1 MNHRLLFLCRAD
13 GITEHGAQRQPQR
26 RTLHRLRAWAWTWG
40 WVVVMAGSLSQLSM
54 ANTPSPAST
63 TSTAARPAPEP
74 HDPHLGLEEVMG
86 EAALAWVRQRN
97 AQSEAVLQADPRFEG
112 LRREL
117 REVLDARDR
126 IPGVTRRGAWL
137 YNFWQDAQNPRGI
150 WRRTTM
156 AEYRKAEPSW
166 EVLLDLDALGKA
178 EGQSWVWQG
187 SSCFSASSTRCLV
200 ALSPGGSDANVVR
213 EFDLA
218 TRGFVK
224 DGFSLPLSKN
234 RWAWLDADTLLV
246 GTAAPGDVV
255 TDSGYPRAVR
265 LWKRGTPLAQAQTV
279 FEGQQR
285 DVWAS
290 AWSDRTPGF
299 ERAFVSRGLDFYRN
313 ELFLLEGSS
322 LKPVPKPADAQVTFW
337 KERALMRLRSDWKQ
351 GERLWPAG
359 SLLVMSAAAL
369 MEGKPDP
376 VALFTPTAQRSLAG
390 YTTTATSVVL
400 SVMQDVTGR
409 LEVRRPEGNGWTTRT
424 IPVPNTGTLSVA
436 ALHDP
441 SVDGDEWAE
450 SLLISYTD
458 LLTPESLL
466 LARADRAGLENLKAR
481 QGLFSTQGLRLDQRF
496 AVSKDGTRIPY
507 FIVEPTG
514 PRTKGPKPTLLYGYG
529 GFDISMR
536 STYSGGIGRGWLARG
551 GVYVVA
557 NIRGGGEYGPTWHT
571 SAIRE
576 NKQRSYDDFIAVAE
590 DLIKTGVT
598 TPAQLG
604 IRGGSNG
611 GLLVGAVMVQ
621 RPDLFGAVVC
631 QVPLLD
637 MRRFHRLLAG
647 ASWMAEYG
655 NPDLEA
661 DWAFISRYSPYHNIP
676 PASGDGARKLPAMLL
691 ITSTRDDRVHP
702 GHARKMAARLT
713 ERGQSV
719 LYWEN
724 IEGGHSG
731 AADNGQ
737 RARMQA
743 LEYTFLWRQLA
754 GPVAPSGTVTST
766 APQTGAGR

>member
-1 MNHRLLFLCRAD
+1 
-13 GITEHGAQRQPQR
+13 
-26 RTLHRLRAWAWTWG
+26 
-40 WVVVMAGSLSQLSM
+40 
-54 ANTPSPAST
+54 
-63 TSTAARPAPEP
+63 
-74 HDPHLGLEEVMG
+74 LEDVFG
-86 EAALAWVRQRN
+86 EASLNWVRQRN
-97 AQSEAVLQADPRFEG
+97 AQSEAMLQADPRFEA

-117 REVLDARDR
+117 REVLDASDR
-126 IPGVTRRGAWL
+126 IPGVSRRGAWL
-137 YNFWQDAQNPRGI
+137 YNFWQDAKHPRGI

-156 AEYRKAEPSW
+156 AEYRKAEPKW
-166 EVLLDLDALGKA
+166 ELLLDVDALGKA

-187 SSCFSASSTRCLV
+187 SSCLSASSNRCLV
-200 ALSPGGSDANVVR
+200 ALSPGGTDANVVR
-213 EFDLA
+213 EFDLS
-218 TRGFVK
+218 TRDFVK
-224 DGFSLPLSKN
+224 DGFALPLSKN
-234 RWAWLDADTLLV
+234 RWTWVDADTLLV
-246 GTAAPGDVV
+246 GTAAAGDPV

-265 LWKRGTPLAQAQTV
+265 LWKRGTPLSQARVV

-290 AWSDRTPGF
+290 ASSDRTPGF
-299 ERAFVSRGLDFYRN
+299 ERSFVMRGIDFYRH
-313 ELFLLEGSS
+313 EMFVLDGAG
-322 LKPVPKPADAQVTFW
+322 LKQVPKPQDAQVAFW

-351 GERLWPAG
+351 GERVWPAG
-359 SLLVMSAAAL
+359 SLLVMSASAL
-369 MEGKPDP
+369 MEGKAEP

-400 SVMQDVTGR
+400 NVMQDVTGR
-409 LEVRRPEGNGWTTRT
+409 LEVRRPEGAAWSLRT

-436 ALHDP
+436 SLHDAT
-441 SVDGDEWAE
+441 VADDEWAE
-450 SLLISYTD
+450 GLLVSYTD

-466 LARADRAGLENLKAR
+466 LARADRSGIENLKGR
-481 QGLFSTQGLRLDQRF
+481 QAQFSTNGLRLDQRF

-507 FIVEPTG
+507 FIVIPTG
-514 PRTKGPKPTLLYGYG
+514 PRASGPKPTLLYGYG

-536 STYSGGIGRGWLARG
+536 SAYSGGIGRAWLARG
-551 GVYVVA
+551 GVYVLA
-557 NIRGGGEYGPTWHT
+557 NIRGGGEYGPAWHT

-611 GLLVGAVMVQ
+611 GLLVGAVMTQ

-637 MRRFHRLLAG
+637 MRRYHRLLAG

-655 NPDLEA
+655 NPDREE
-661 DWAFISRYSPYHNIP
+661 DWAFISRYSPYHQVP
-676 PASGDGARKLPAMLL
+676 PASGEGARKLPPVLL
-691 ITSTRDDRVHP
+691 VTSTRDDRVHP
-702 GHARKMAARLT
+702 GHARKMAARLS
-713 ERGQSV
+713 ERGQPV

-737 RARMQA
+737 RAKMQA
-743 LEYTFLWRQLA
+743 MEYTFLWRQLQGEA
-754 GPVAPSGTVTST
+754 
-766 APQTGAGR
+766 R

>member
-1 MNHRLLFLCRAD
+1 MLPVPFRPMALAPALLLCVSGLFFSSA
-13 GITEHGAQRQPQR
+13 
-26 RTLHRLRAWAWTWG
+26 
-40 WVVVMAGSLSQLSM
+40 M
-54 ANTPSPAST
+54 ANTIPAPNP
-63 TSTAARPAPEP
+63 AAIRMAPEP
-74 HDPHLGLEEVMG
+74 HDPHIGLEDVFG
-86 EAALAWVRQRN
+86 EASLNWVRQRN
-97 AQSEAVLQADPRFEG
+97 AQSEAMLQADPRFEA

-117 REVLDARDR
+117 REVLDASDR
-126 IPGVTRRGAWL
+126 IPGVSRRGAWL
-137 YNFWQDAQNPRGI
+137 YNFWQDAKHPRGI

-156 AEYRKAEPSW
+156 AEYRKAEPKW
-166 EVLLDLDALGKA
+166 ELLLDVDALGKA

-187 SSCFSASSTRCLV
+187 SSCLSASSNRCLV
-200 ALSPGGSDANVVR
+200 ALSPGGTDANVVR
-213 EFDLA
+213 EFDLS
-218 TRGFVK
+218 TRDFVK
-224 DGFSLPLSKN
+224 DGFALPLSKN
-234 RWAWLDADTLLV
+234 RWTWVDADTLLV
-246 GTAAPGDVV
+246 GTAAAGDPV

-265 LWKRGTPLAQAQTV
+265 LWKRGTPLSQARVV

-290 AWSDRTPGF
+290 ASSDRTPGF
-299 ERAFVSRGLDFYRN
+299 ERSFVMRGIDFYRH
-313 ELFLLEGSS
+313 EMFVLDGAG
-322 LKPVPKPADAQVTFW
+322 LKQVPKPQDAQVAFW

-351 GERLWPAG
+351 GERVWPAG
-359 SLLVMSAAAL
+359 SLLVMSASAL
-369 MEGKPDP
+369 MEGKAEP

-400 SVMQDVTGR
+400 NVMQDVTGR
-409 LEVRRPEGNGWTTRT
+409 LEVRRPEGAAWSLRT

-436 ALHDP
+436 SLHDAT
-441 SVDGDEWAE
+441 VADDEWAE
-450 SLLISYTD
+450 GLLVSYTD

-466 LARADRAGLENLKAR
+466 LARADRSGIENLKGR
-481 QGLFSTQGLRLDQRF
+481 QAQFSTNGLRLDQRF

-507 FIVEPTG
+507 FIVIPTG
-514 PRTKGPKPTLLYGYG
+514 PRASGPKPTLLYGYG

-536 STYSGGIGRGWLARG
+536 SAYSGGIGRAWLARG
-551 GVYVVA
+551 GVYVLA
-557 NIRGGGEYGPTWHT
+557 NIRGGGEYGPAWHT

-611 GLLVGAVMVQ
+611 GLLVGAVMTQ

-637 MRRFHRLLAG
+637 MRRYHRLLAG

-655 NPDLEA
+655 NPDREE
-661 DWAFISRYSPYHNIP
+661 DWAFISRYSPYHQVP
-676 PASGDGARKLPAMLL
+676 PASGEGARKLPPVLL
-691 ITSTRDDRVHP
+691 VTSTRDDRVHP
-702 GHARKMAARLT
+702 GHARKMAARLS
-713 ERGQSV
+713 ERGQPV

-737 RARMQA
+737 RAKMQA
-743 LEYTFLWRQLA
+743 MEYTFLWRQLQGEA
-754 GPVAPSGTVTST
+754 K
-766 APQTGAGR
+766 

>member
-1 MNHRLLFLCRAD
+1 
-13 GITEHGAQRQPQR
+13 
-26 RTLHRLRAWAWTWG
+26 
-40 WVVVMAGSLSQLSM
+40 
-54 ANTPSPAST
+54 
-63 TSTAARPAPEP
+63 
-74 HDPHLGLEEVMG
+74 LEDVFG
-86 EAALAWVRQRN
+86 EASLNWVRQRN
-97 AQSEAVLQADPRFEG
+97 AQSEAMLQADPRFEA

-117 REVLDARDR
+117 REVLDASDR
-126 IPGVTRRGAWL
+126 IPGVSRRGAWL
-137 YNFWQDAQNPRGI
+137 YNFWQDAKHPRGI

-156 AEYRKAEPSW
+156 AEYRKAEPKW
-166 EVLLDLDALGKA
+166 ELLLDVDALGKA

-187 SSCFSASSTRCLV
+187 SSCLSATSNRCLV
-200 ALSPGGSDANVVR
+200 ALSPGGTDANVVR
-213 EFDLA
+213 EFDLS
-218 TRGFVK
+218 TRDFVK
-224 DGFSLPLSKN
+224 DGFALPLSKN
-234 RWAWLDADTLLV
+234 RWTWVDADTLLV
-246 GTAAPGDVV
+246 GTAAAGDPV

-265 LWKRGTPLAQAQTV
+265 LWKRGTPLSQARVV

-290 AWSDRTPGF
+290 ASSDRTPGF
-299 ERAFVSRGLDFYRN
+299 ERSFVMRGIDFYRH
-313 ELFLLEGSS
+313 EMFVLDGAG
-322 LKPVPKPADAQVTFW
+322 LKQVPKPQDAQVAFW

-351 GERLWPAG
+351 GERVWPAG
-359 SLLVMSAAAL
+359 SLLVMSASAL
-369 MEGKPDP
+369 MEGKAEP

-400 SVMQDVTGR
+400 NVMQDVTGR
-409 LEVRRPEGNGWTTRT
+409 LEVRRPEGAAWSLRT

-436 ALHDP
+436 SLHDAT
-441 SVDGDEWAE
+441 VADDEWAE
-450 SLLISYTD
+450 GLLVSYTD

-466 LARADRAGLENLKAR
+466 LARADRSGIENLKGR
-481 QGLFSTQGLRLDQRF
+481 QAQFSTNGLRLDQRF

-507 FIVEPTG
+507 FIVIPTG
-514 PRTKGPKPTLLYGYG
+514 PRASGPKPTLLYGYG

-536 STYSGGIGRGWLARG
+536 SAYSGGIGRAWLARG
-551 GVYVVA
+551 GVYVLA
-557 NIRGGGEYGPTWHT
+557 NIRGGGEYGPAWHT

-611 GLLVGAVMVQ
+611 GLLVGAVMTQ

-637 MRRFHRLLAG
+637 MRRYHRLLAG

-655 NPDLEA
+655 NPDREE
-661 DWAFISRYSPYHNIP
+661 DWAFISRYSPYHQVP
-676 PASGDGARKLPAMLL
+676 PASGEGARKLPPVLL
-691 ITSTRDDRVHP
+691 VTSTRDDRVHP
-702 GHARKMAARLT
+702 GHARKMAARLS
-713 ERGQSV
+713 ERGQPV

-737 RARMQA
+737 RAKMQA
-743 LEYTFLWRQLA
+743 MEYTFLWRQLQGEA
-754 GPVAPSGTVTST
+754 K
-766 APQTGAGR
+766 

>member
-1 MNHRLLFLCRAD
+1 MLPVPFRPMALAPALLLCVSGLFFSSA
-13 GITEHGAQRQPQR
+13 
-26 RTLHRLRAWAWTWG
+26 
-40 WVVVMAGSLSQLSM
+40 M
-54 ANTPSPAST
+54 ANTIPAPNP
-63 TSTAARPAPEP
+63 AAIRMAPEP
-74 HDPHLGLEEVMG
+74 HDPHIGLEDVFG
-86 EAALAWVRQRN
+86 EASLNWVRQRN
-97 AQSEAVLQADPRFEG
+97 AQSEAMLQADPRFEA

-117 REVLDARDR
+117 REVLDASDR
-126 IPGVTRRGAWL
+126 IPGVSRRGAWL
-137 YNFWQDAQNPRGI
+137 YNFWQDAKHPRGI

-156 AEYRKAEPSW
+156 AEYRKAEPKW
-166 EVLLDLDALGKA
+166 ELLLDVDALGKA

-187 SSCFSASSTRCLV
+187 SSCLSASSNRCLV
-200 ALSPGGSDANVVR
+200 ALSPGGTDANVVR
-213 EFDLA
+213 EFDLS
-218 TRGFVK
+218 TRDFVK
-224 DGFSLPLSKN
+224 DGFALPLSKN
-234 RWAWLDADTLLV
+234 RWTWVDADTLLV
-246 GTAAPGDVV
+246 GTAAAGDPV

-265 LWKRGTPLAQAQTV
+265 LWKRGTPLSLARVV

-290 AWSDRTPGF
+290 ASSDRTPGF
-299 ERAFVSRGLDFYRN
+299 ERSFVMRGIDFYRH
-313 ELFLLEGSS
+313 EMFVLDGAG
-322 LKPVPKPADAQVTFW
+322 LKQVPKPQDAQVAFW

-351 GERLWPAG
+351 GERVWPAG
-359 SLLVMSAAAL
+359 SLLVMSASAL
-369 MEGKPDP
+369 MEGKAEP

-400 SVMQDVTGR
+400 NVMQDVTGR
-409 LEVRRPEGNGWTTRT
+409 LEVRRPEGAAWSLRT

-436 ALHDP
+436 SLHDAT
-441 SVDGDEWAE
+441 VADDEWAE
-450 SLLISYTD
+450 GLLVSYTD

-466 LARADRAGLENLKAR
+466 LARADRSGIENLKGR
-481 QGLFSTQGLRLDQRF
+481 QAQFSTNGLRLDQRF

-507 FIVEPTG
+507 FIVIPTG
-514 PRTKGPKPTLLYGYG
+514 PRASGPKPTLLYGYG

-536 STYSGGIGRGWLARG
+536 SAYSGGIGRAWLARG
-551 GVYVVA
+551 GVYVLA
-557 NIRGGGEYGPTWHT
+557 NIRGGGEYGPAWHT

-611 GLLVGAVMVQ
+611 GLLVGAVMTQ

-637 MRRFHRLLAG
+637 MRRYHRLLAG

-655 NPDLEA
+655 NPDREE
-661 DWAFISRYSPYHNIP
+661 DWAFISRYSPYHQVP
-676 PASGDGARKLPAMLL
+676 PASGEGARKLPPVLL
-691 ITSTRDDRVHP
+691 VTSTRDDRVHP
-702 GHARKMAARLT
+702 GHARKMAARLS
-713 ERGQSV
+713 ERGQPV

-737 RARMQA
+737 RAKMQA
-743 LEYTFLWRQLA
+743 MEYTFLWRQLQGEA
-754 GPVAPSGTVTST
+754 K
-766 APQTGAGR
+766 

>member
-1 MNHRLLFLCRAD
+1 MLPVPFRPMALAPALLLCVSGLFFSSA
-13 GITEHGAQRQPQR
+13 
-26 RTLHRLRAWAWTWG
+26 
-40 WVVVMAGSLSQLSM
+40 M
-54 ANTPSPAST
+54 ANTIPAPNP
-63 TSTAARPAPEP
+63 AAIRMAPEP
-74 HDPHLGLEEVMG
+74 HDPHIGLEDVFG
-86 EAALAWVRQRN
+86 EASLNWVRQRN
-97 AQSEAVLQADPRFEG
+97 AQSEAMLQADPRFEA

-117 REVLDARDR
+117 REVLDASDR
-126 IPGVTRRGAWL
+126 IPGVSRRGAWL
-137 YNFWQDAQNPRGI
+137 YNFWQDAKHPRGI

-156 AEYRKAEPSW
+156 AEYRKAEPKW
-166 EVLLDLDALGKA
+166 ELLLDVDALGKA

-187 SSCFSASSTRCLV
+187 SSCLSASSNRCLV
-200 ALSPGGSDANVVR
+200 ALSPGGTDANVVR
-213 EFDLA
+213 EFDLS
-218 TRGFVK
+218 TRDFVK
-224 DGFSLPLSKN
+224 DGFALPLSKN
-234 RWAWLDADTLLV
+234 RWTWVDADTLLV
-246 GTAAPGDVV
+246 GTAAAGDPV

-265 LWKRGTPLAQAQTV
+265 LWKRGTPLSQARVV

-290 AWSDRTPGF
+290 ASSDRTPGF
-299 ERAFVSRGLDFYRN
+299 ERSFVMRGIDFYRH
-313 ELFLLEGSS
+313 EMFVLDGAG
-322 LKPVPKPADAQVTFW
+322 LKQVPKPQDAQVAFW

-351 GERLWPAG
+351 GERVWPAG
-359 SLLVMSAAAL
+359 SLLVMSASAL
-369 MEGKPDP
+369 MEGKAEP

-400 SVMQDVTGR
+400 NVMQDVTGR
-409 LEVRRPEGNGWTTRT
+409 LEVRRPEGAAWSLRT

-436 ALHDP
+436 SLHDAT
-441 SVDGDEWAE
+441 VADDEWAE
-450 SLLISYTD
+450 GLLVSYTD

-466 LARADRAGLENLKAR
+466 LARADRSGIENLKGR
-481 QGLFSTQGLRLDQRF
+481 QAQFSTNGLRLDQRF

-507 FIVEPTG
+507 FIVIPTG
-514 PRTKGPKPTLLYGYG
+514 PRASGPKPTLLYGYG

-536 STYSGGIGRGWLARG
+536 SAYSGGIGRAWLARG
-551 GVYVVA
+551 GVYVLA
-557 NIRGGGEYGPTWHT
+557 NIRGGGEYGPAWHT

-611 GLLVGAVMVQ
+611 GLLVGAVMTQ

-637 MRRFHRLLAG
+637 MRRYHRLLAG

-655 NPDLEA
+655 NPDREE
-661 DWAFISRYSPYHNIP
+661 DWAFISRYSPYHQVP
-676 PASGDGARKLPAMLL
+676 PASGEGARKLPPVLL
-691 ITSTRDDRVHP
+691 VTSTRDDRVHP
-702 GHARKMAARLT
+702 GHARKMAARLS
-713 ERGQSV
+713 ERGQPV

-737 RARMQA
+737 RAKMQA
-743 LEYTFLWRQLA
+743 MEYTFLWRQLQGEA
-754 GPVAPSGTVTST
+754 
-766 APQTGAGR
+766 R

>member
-1 MNHRLLFLCRAD
+1 MNLHRSHA
-13 GITEHGAQRQPQR
+13 QR
-26 RTLHRLRAWAWTWG
+26 RTGWALATLLAILPLCT
-40 WVVVMAGSLSQLSM
+40 MAQSM
-54 ANTPSPAST
+54 PSG
-63 TSTAARPAPEP
+63 STAPSGQRMAPEP
-74 HDPHLGLEEVMG
+74 ADPYVGLEDVMG
-86 EAALAWVRQRN
+86 EAALNWVRQRN
-97 AQSEAVLQADPRFEG
+97 AQSEATLQADPRFEP
-112 LRREL
+112 LRLEL

-126 IPGVTRRGAWL
+126 IPTVSRRGDWL
-137 YNFWQDAQNPRGI
+137 YNFWQDARNPRGL

-156 AEYRKAEPSW
+156 AEYRKAEPQW

-187 SSCFSASSTRCLV
+187 SSCLSASSTRCLL

-218 TRGFVK
+218 TREFVK
-224 DGFSLPLSKN
+224 DGFRLPLSKN
-234 RWAWLDADTLLV
+234 RWTWLDADTLLV
-246 GTAAPGDVV
+246 GTAAAGDPV

-265 LWKRGTPLAQAQTV
+265 LWKRGTPLQQAKVV
-279 FEGQQR
+279 FEGLQR
-285 DVWAS
+285 DVWAAAS
-290 AWSDRTPGF
+290 SDRTPGF
-299 ERAFVSRGLDFYRN
+299 ERAFISRGIDFYRG
-313 ELFLLEGSS
+313 ELFLLEGMA
-322 LKPVPKPADAQVTFW
+322 LKKVPKPEDAQVVFW
-337 KERALMRLRSDWKQ
+337 KERALMRLRSDWRQ
-351 GERLWPAG
+351 GDRLWPAG
-359 SLLVMSAAAL
+359 SLLVMSADAL
-369 MEGKPDP
+369 MQGKPDP
-376 VALFTPTAQRSLAG
+376 VALFTPTPRRSLAA

-400 SVMQDVTGR
+400 SVLQDVTGR
-409 LEVRRPEGNGWTTRT
+409 LEVLRPDGTAWSSRS

-441 SVDGDEWAE
+441 TAAQDEWAE
-450 SLLISYTD
+450 GLLVSYTD

-481 QGLFSTQGLRLDQRF
+481 QGQFSTQGLRLDQRF

-507 FIVEPTG
+507 FIVEQTG
-514 PRTKGPKPTLLYGYG
+514 PRSKGPKPTLLYGYG
-529 GFDISMR
+529 GFEISMR
-536 STYSGGIGRGWLARG
+536 STYSGGIGRAWLARG

-611 GLLVGAVMVQ
+611 GLLVGAVMMQ
-621 RPDLFGAVVC
+621 RPELFGAVVC

-637 MRRFHRLLAG
+637 MRRYHRLLAG

-661 DWAFISRYSPYHNIP
+661 DWAFISRYSPYHQVP
-676 PASGDGARKLPAMLL
+676 PAAGEGAKKLPPMLL
-691 ITSTRDDRVHP
+691 VTSTRDDRVHP

-713 ERGQSV
+713 ERGQPV

-724 IEGGHSG
+724 LEGGHSG

-743 LEYTFLWRQLA
+743 LEYTFLWRAL
-754 GPVAPSGTVTST
+754 GPAE
-766 APQTGAGR
+766 AR

>member
-1 MNHRLLFLCRAD
+1 MLPVPFRPMALAPALLLCVSGLFFSSA
-13 GITEHGAQRQPQR
+13 
-26 RTLHRLRAWAWTWG
+26 
-40 WVVVMAGSLSQLSM
+40 M
-54 ANTPSPAST
+54 ANTIPAPNP
-63 TSTAARPAPEP
+63 AAIRMAPEP
-74 HDPHLGLEEVMG
+74 HDPHIGLEDVFG
-86 EAALAWVRQRN
+86 EASLNWVRQRN
-97 AQSEAVLQADPRFEG
+97 AQSEAVLQADPRFEA

-117 REVLDARDR
+117 REVLDASDR
-126 IPGVTRRGAWL
+126 IPGVSRRGAWL
-137 YNFWQDAQNPRGI
+137 YNFWQDAKHPRGI

-156 AEYRKAEPSW
+156 AEYRKAEPKW
-166 EVLLDLDALGKA
+166 ELLLDVDALGKA

-187 SSCFSASSTRCLV
+187 SSCLSATSNRCLV
-200 ALSPGGSDANVVR
+200 ALSPGGTDANVVR
-213 EFDLA
+213 EFDLS
-218 TRGFVK
+218 TRDFVK
-224 DGFSLPLSKN
+224 DGFALPLSKN
-234 RWAWLDADTLLV
+234 RWTWVDADTLLV
-246 GTAAPGDVV
+246 GTAAAGDPV

-265 LWKRGTPLAQAQTV
+265 LWKRGTPLSQARVV

-290 AWSDRTPGF
+290 ASSDRTPGF
-299 ERAFVSRGLDFYRN
+299 ERSFVMRGIDFYRH
-313 ELFLLEGSS
+313 EMFVLDGAG
-322 LKPVPKPADAQVTFW
+322 LKQVPKPQDAQVAFW

-351 GERLWPAG
+351 GERVWPAG
-359 SLLVMSAAAL
+359 SLLVMSASAL
-369 MEGKPDP
+369 MEGKAEP

-400 SVMQDVTGR
+400 NVMQDVTGR
-409 LEVRRPEGNGWTTRT
+409 LEVRRPEGAAWSLRT

-436 ALHDP
+436 SLHDAT
-441 SVDGDEWAE
+441 VADDEWAE
-450 SLLISYTD
+450 GLLVSYTD

-466 LARADRAGLENLKAR
+466 LARADRSGIENLKGR
-481 QGLFSTQGLRLDQRF
+481 QAQFSTNGLRLDQRF

-507 FIVEPTG
+507 FIVIPTG
-514 PRTKGPKPTLLYGYG
+514 PRASGPKPTLLYGYG

-536 STYSGGIGRGWLARG
+536 SAYSGGIGRAWLARG
-551 GVYVVA
+551 GVYVLA
-557 NIRGGGEYGPTWHT
+557 NIRGGGEYGPAWHT

-611 GLLVGAVMVQ
+611 GLLVGAVMTQ

-637 MRRFHRLLAG
+637 MRRYHRLLAG

-655 NPDLEA
+655 NPDREE
-661 DWAFISRYSPYHNIP
+661 DWAFISRYSPYHQVP
-676 PASGDGARKLPAMLL
+676 PASGEGARKLPPVLL
-691 ITSTRDDRVHP
+691 VTSTRDDRVHP
-702 GHARKMAARLT
+702 GHARKMAARLS
-713 ERGQSV
+713 ERGQPV

-737 RARMQA
+737 RAKMQA
-743 LEYTFLWRQLA
+743 MEYTFLWRQLQGEA
-754 GPVAPSGTVTST
+754 
-766 APQTGAGR
+766 R

>member
-1 MNHRLLFLCRAD
+1 MALAPALLLCVSGLFFSSA
-13 GITEHGAQRQPQR
+13 
-26 RTLHRLRAWAWTWG
+26 
-40 WVVVMAGSLSQLSM
+40 M
-54 ANTPSPAST
+54 ANTIPAPNP
-63 TSTAARPAPEP
+63 AAIRMAPEP
-74 HDPHLGLEEVMG
+74 HDPHIGLEDVFG
-86 EAALAWVRQRN
+86 EASLNWVRQRN
-97 AQSEAVLQADPRFEG
+97 AQSEAVLQADPRFEA

-117 REVLDARDR
+117 REVLDASDR
-126 IPGVTRRGAWL
+126 IPGVSRRGAWL
-137 YNFWQDAQNPRGI
+137 YNFWQDAKHPRGI

-156 AEYRKAEPSW
+156 AEYRKAEPKW
-166 EVLLDLDALGKA
+166 ELLLDVDALGKA

-187 SSCFSASSTRCLV
+187 SSCLSASSNRCLV
-200 ALSPGGSDANVVR
+200 ALSPGGTDANVVR
-213 EFDLA
+213 EFDLS
-218 TRGFVK
+218 TRDFVK
-224 DGFSLPLSKN
+224 DGFALPLSKN
-234 RWAWLDADTLLV
+234 RWTWVDADTLLV
-246 GTAAPGDVV
+246 GTAAAGDPV

-265 LWKRGTPLAQAQTV
+265 LWKRGTPLSQARVV

-290 AWSDRTPGF
+290 ASSDRTPGF
-299 ERAFVSRGLDFYRN
+299 ERSFVMRGIDFYRH
-313 ELFLLEGSS
+313 EMFVLDGAG
-322 LKPVPKPADAQVTFW
+322 LKQVPKPQDAQVAFW

-351 GERLWPAG
+351 GERVWPAG
-359 SLLVMSAAAL
+359 SLLVMSASAL
-369 MEGKPDP
+369 MEGKAEP

-400 SVMQDVTGR
+400 NVMQDVTGR
-409 LEVRRPEGNGWTTRT
+409 LEVRRPEGAAWSLRT

-436 ALHDP
+436 SLHDAT
-441 SVDGDEWAE
+441 VADDEWAE
-450 SLLISYTD
+450 GLLVSYTD

-466 LARADRAGLENLKAR
+466 LARADRSGIENLKGR
-481 QGLFSTQGLRLDQRF
+481 QAQFSTNGLRLDQRF

-507 FIVEPTG
+507 FIVIPTG
-514 PRTKGPKPTLLYGYG
+514 PRASGPKPTLLYGYG

-536 STYSGGIGRGWLARG
+536 SAYSGGIGRAWLARG
-551 GVYVVA
+551 GVYVLA
-557 NIRGGGEYGPTWHT
+557 NIRGGGEYGPAWHT

-611 GLLVGAVMVQ
+611 GLLVGAVMTQ

-637 MRRFHRLLAG
+637 MRRYHRLLAG

-655 NPDLEA
+655 NPDREE
-661 DWAFISRYSPYHNIP
+661 DWAFISRYSPYHQVP
-676 PASGDGARKLPAMLL
+676 PASGEGARKLPPVLL
-691 ITSTRDDRVHP
+691 VTSTRDDRVHP
-702 GHARKMAARLT
+702 GHARKMAARLS
-713 ERGQSV
+713 ERGQPV

-737 RARMQA
+737 RAKMQA
-743 LEYTFLWRQLA
+743 MEYTFLWRQLQGEA
-754 GPVAPSGTVTST
+754 
-766 APQTGAGR
+766 R

>member
-1 MNHRLLFLCRAD
+1 MALAPALLLCVSGLFFSSA
-13 GITEHGAQRQPQR
+13 
-26 RTLHRLRAWAWTWG
+26 
-40 WVVVMAGSLSQLSM
+40 M
-54 ANTPSPAST
+54 ANTIPAPNP
-63 TSTAARPAPEP
+63 AAIRMAPEP
-74 HDPHLGLEEVMG
+74 HDPHIGLEDVFG
-86 EAALAWVRQRN
+86 EASLNWVRQRN
-97 AQSEAVLQADPRFEG
+97 AQSEAVLQADPRFEA

-117 REVLDARDR
+117 REVLDASDR
-126 IPGVTRRGAWL
+126 IPGVSRRGAWL
-137 YNFWQDAQNPRGI
+137 YNFWQDAKHPRGI

-156 AEYRKAEPSW
+156 AEYRKAEPKW
-166 EVLLDLDALGKA
+166 ELLLDVDALGKA

-187 SSCFSASSTRCLV
+187 SSCLSASSNRCLV
-200 ALSPGGSDANVVR
+200 ALSPGGTDANVVR
-213 EFDLA
+213 EFDLS
-218 TRGFVK
+218 TREFVK
-224 DGFSLPLSKN
+224 DGFALPLSKN
-234 RWAWLDADTLLV
+234 RWTWVDADTLLV
-246 GTAAPGDVV
+246 GTAAAGDPV

-265 LWKRGTPLAQAQTV
+265 LWKRGTPLSQARVV

-290 AWSDRTPGF
+290 ASSDRTPGF
-299 ERAFVSRGLDFYRN
+299 ERSFVMRGIDFYRH
-313 ELFLLEGSS
+313 EMFVLDGAG
-322 LKPVPKPADAQVTFW
+322 LKQVPKPQDAQVAFW

-351 GERLWPAG
+351 GERVWPAG
-359 SLLVMSAAAL
+359 SLLVMSASAL
-369 MEGKPDP
+369 MEGKAEP

-400 SVMQDVTGR
+400 NVMQDVTGR
-409 LEVRRPEGNGWTTRT
+409 LEVRRPEGAAWSLRT

-436 ALHDP
+436 SLHDAT
-441 SVDGDEWAE
+441 VADDEWAE
-450 SLLISYTD
+450 GLLVSYTD

-466 LARADRAGLENLKAR
+466 LARADRSGIENLKGR
-481 QGLFSTQGLRLDQRF
+481 QAQFSTNGLRLDQRF

-507 FIVEPTG
+507 FIVIPTG
-514 PRTKGPKPTLLYGYG
+514 PRASGPKPTLLYGYG

-536 STYSGGIGRGWLARG
+536 SAYSGGIGRAWLARG
-551 GVYVVA
+551 GVYVLA
-557 NIRGGGEYGPTWHT
+557 NIRGGGEYGPAWHT

-611 GLLVGAVMVQ
+611 GLLVGAVMTQ

-637 MRRFHRLLAG
+637 MRRYHRLLAG

-655 NPDLEA
+655 NPDREE
-661 DWAFISRYSPYHNIP
+661 DWAFISRYSPYHQVP
-676 PASGDGARKLPAMLL
+676 PASGEGARKLPPVLL
-691 ITSTRDDRVHP
+691 VTSTRDDRVHP
-702 GHARKMAARLT
+702 GHARKMAARLS
-713 ERGQSV
+713 ERGQPV

-737 RARMQA
+737 RAKMQA
-743 LEYTFLWRQLA
+743 MEYTFLWRQLQGEA
-754 GPVAPSGTVTST
+754 K
-766 APQTGAGR
+766 

>member
-1 MNHRLLFLCRAD
+1 MALAPALLLCVSGLFFSSA
-13 GITEHGAQRQPQR
+13 
-26 RTLHRLRAWAWTWG
+26 
-40 WVVVMAGSLSQLSM
+40 M
-54 ANTPSPAST
+54 ANTIPAPNP
-63 TSTAARPAPEP
+63 AAIRMAPEP
-74 HDPHLGLEEVMG
+74 HDPHIGLEDVFG
-86 EAALAWVRQRN
+86 EASLNWVRQRN
-97 AQSEAVLQADPRFEG
+97 AQSEAMLQADPRFEA

-117 REVLDARDR
+117 REVLDASDR
-126 IPGVTRRGAWL
+126 IPGVSRRGAWL
-137 YNFWQDAQNPRGI
+137 YNFWQDAKHPRGI

-156 AEYRKAEPSW
+156 AEYRKAEPKW
-166 EVLLDLDALGKA
+166 ELLLDVDALGKA

-187 SSCFSASSTRCLV
+187 SSCLSASSNRCLV
-200 ALSPGGSDANVVR
+200 ALSPGGTDANVVR
-213 EFDLA
+213 EFDLS
-218 TRGFVK
+218 TRDFVK
-224 DGFSLPLSKN
+224 DGFALPLSKN
-234 RWAWLDADTLLV
+234 RWTWVDADTLLV
-246 GTAAPGDVV
+246 GTAAAGDPV

-265 LWKRGTPLAQAQTV
+265 LWKRGTPLSQARVV

-290 AWSDRTPGF
+290 ASSDRTPGF
-299 ERAFVSRGLDFYRN
+299 ERSFVMRGIDFYRH
-313 ELFLLEGSS
+313 EMFVLDGAG
-322 LKPVPKPADAQVTFW
+322 LKQVPKPQDAQVAFW

-351 GERLWPAG
+351 GERVWPAG
-359 SLLVMSAAAL
+359 SLLVMSASAL
-369 MEGKPDP
+369 MEGKAEP

-400 SVMQDVTGR
+400 NVMQDVTGR
-409 LEVRRPEGNGWTTRT
+409 LEVRRPEGAAWSLRT

-436 ALHDP
+436 SLHDAT
-441 SVDGDEWAE
+441 VADDEWAE
-450 SLLISYTD
+450 GLLVSYTD

-466 LARADRAGLENLKAR
+466 LARADRSGIENLKGR
-481 QGLFSTQGLRLDQRF
+481 QAQFSTNGLRLDQRF

-507 FIVEPTG
+507 FIVIPTG
-514 PRTKGPKPTLLYGYG
+514 PRASGPKPTLLYGYG

-536 STYSGGIGRGWLARG
+536 SAYSGGIGRAWLARG
-551 GVYVVA
+551 GVYVLA
-557 NIRGGGEYGPTWHT
+557 NIRGGGEYGPAWHT

-611 GLLVGAVMVQ
+611 GLLVGAVMTQ

-637 MRRFHRLLAG
+637 MRRYHRLLAG

-655 NPDLEA
+655 NPDREE
-661 DWAFISRYSPYHNIP
+661 DWAFISRYSPYHQVP
-676 PASGDGARKLPAMLL
+676 PASGEGARKLPPVLL
-691 ITSTRDDRVHP
+691 VTSTRDDRVHP
-702 GHARKMAARLT
+702 GHARKMAARLS
-713 ERGQSV
+713 ERGQPV

-737 RARMQA
+737 RAKMQA
-743 LEYTFLWRQLA
+743 MEYTFLWRQLQGEA
-754 GPVAPSGTVTST
+754 
-766 APQTGAGR
+766 R

>member
-1 MNHRLLFLCRAD
+1 MALAPALLLCVSGLFFSSA
-13 GITEHGAQRQPQR
+13 
-26 RTLHRLRAWAWTWG
+26 
-40 WVVVMAGSLSQLSM
+40 M
-54 ANTPSPAST
+54 ANTSPAPNP
-63 TSTAARPAPEP
+63 AAIRMAPEP
-74 HDPHLGLEEVMG
+74 HDPHIGLEDVFG
-86 EAALAWVRQRN
+86 EASLNWVRQRN
-97 AQSEAVLQADPRFEG
+97 AQSEAVLQADPRFEA

-117 REVLDARDR
+117 REVLDASDR
-126 IPGVTRRGAWL
+126 IPGVSRRGAWL
-137 YNFWQDAQNPRGI
+137 YNFWQDAKHPRGI

-156 AEYRKAEPSW
+156 AEYRKAEPKW
-166 EVLLDLDALGKA
+166 ELLLDVDALGKA

-187 SSCFSASSTRCLV
+187 SSCLSASSNRCLV
-200 ALSPGGSDANVVR
+200 ALSPGGTDANVVR
-213 EFDLA
+213 EFDLS
-218 TRGFVK
+218 TREFVK
-224 DGFSLPLSKN
+224 DGFALPLSKN
-234 RWAWLDADTLLV
+234 RWTWVDADTLLV
-246 GTAAPGDVV
+246 GTAAAGDPV

-265 LWKRGTPLAQAQTV
+265 LWKRGTPLSQARVV

-290 AWSDRTPGF
+290 ASSDRTPGF
-299 ERAFVSRGLDFYRN
+299 ERSFVMRGIDFYRH
-313 ELFLLEGSS
+313 EMFVLDGAG
-322 LKPVPKPADAQVTFW
+322 LKQVPKPQDAQVAFW

-351 GERLWPAG
+351 GERVWPAG
-359 SLLVMSAAAL
+359 SLLVMSASAL
-369 MEGKPDP
+369 MEGKAEP

-400 SVMQDVTGR
+400 NVMQDVTGR
-409 LEVRRPEGNGWTTRT
+409 LEVRRPEGAAWSLRT

-436 ALHDP
+436 SLHDAT
-441 SVDGDEWAE
+441 VADDEWAE
-450 SLLISYTD
+450 GLLVSYTD

-466 LARADRAGLENLKAR
+466 LARADRSGIENLKGR
-481 QGLFSTQGLRLDQRF
+481 QAQFSTNGLRLDQRF

-507 FIVEPTG
+507 FIVIPTG
-514 PRTKGPKPTLLYGYG
+514 PRASGPKPTLLYGYG

-536 STYSGGIGRGWLARG
+536 SAYSGGIGRAWLARG
-551 GVYVVA
+551 GVYVLA
-557 NIRGGGEYGPTWHT
+557 NIRGGGEYGPAWHT

-611 GLLVGAVMVQ
+611 GLLVGAVMTQ

-637 MRRFHRLLAG
+637 MRRYHRLLAG

-655 NPDLEA
+655 NPDREE
-661 DWAFISRYSPYHNIP
+661 DWAFISRYSPYHQVP
-676 PASGDGARKLPAMLL
+676 PASGEGARKLPPVLL
-691 ITSTRDDRVHP
+691 VTSTRDDRVHP
-702 GHARKMAARLT
+702 GHARKMAARLS
-713 ERGQSV
+713 ERGQPV

-737 RARMQA
+737 RAKMQA
-743 LEYTFLWRQLA
+743 MEYTFLWRQLQGEA
-754 GPVAPSGTVTST
+754 K
-766 APQTGAGR
+766 

>member
-1 MNHRLLFLCRAD
+1 M
-13 GITEHGAQRQPQR
+13 
-26 RTLHRLRAWAWTWG
+26 
-40 WVVVMAGSLSQLSM
+40 
-54 ANTPSPAST
+54 
-63 TSTAARPAPEP
+63 APEP
-74 HDPHLGLEEVMG
+74 HDPHIGLEDVFG
-86 EAALAWVRQRN
+86 EASLNWVRQRN
-97 AQSEAVLQADPRFEG
+97 AQSEAMLQADPRFEA

-117 REVLDARDR
+117 REVLDASDR
-126 IPGVTRRGAWL
+126 IPGVSRRGAWL
-137 YNFWQDAQNPRGI
+137 YNFWQDAKHPRGI

-156 AEYRKAEPSW
+156 AEYRKAEPKW
-166 EVLLDLDALGKA
+166 ELLLDVDALGKA

-187 SSCFSASSTRCLV
+187 SSCLSASSNRCLV
-200 ALSPGGSDANVVR
+200 ALSPGGTDANVVR
-213 EFDLA
+213 EFDLS
-218 TRGFVK
+218 TRDFVK
-224 DGFSLPLSKN
+224 DGFALPLSKN
-234 RWAWLDADTLLV
+234 RWTWVDADTLLV
-246 GTAAPGDVV
+246 GTAAAGDPV

-265 LWKRGTPLAQAQTV
+265 LWKRGTPLSQARVV

-290 AWSDRTPGF
+290 ASSDRTPGF
-299 ERAFVSRGLDFYRN
+299 ERSFVMRGIDFYRH
-313 ELFLLEGSS
+313 EMFVLDGAG
-322 LKPVPKPADAQVTFW
+322 LKQVPKPQDAQVAFW

-351 GERLWPAG
+351 GERVWPAG
-359 SLLVMSAAAL
+359 SLLVMSASAL
-369 MEGKPDP
+369 MEGKAEP

-400 SVMQDVTGR
+400 NVMQDVTGR
-409 LEVRRPEGNGWTTRT
+409 LEVRRPEGAAWSLRT

-436 ALHDP
+436 SLHDAT
-441 SVDGDEWAE
+441 VADDEWAE
-450 SLLISYTD
+450 GLLVSYTD

-466 LARADRAGLENLKAR
+466 LARADRSGIENLKGR
-481 QGLFSTQGLRLDQRF
+481 QAQFSTNGLRLDQRF

-507 FIVEPTG
+507 FIVIPTG
-514 PRTKGPKPTLLYGYG
+514 PRASGPKPTLLYGYG

-536 STYSGGIGRGWLARG
+536 SAYSGGIGRAWLARG
-551 GVYVVA
+551 GVYVLA
-557 NIRGGGEYGPTWHT
+557 NIRGGGEYGPAWHT

-611 GLLVGAVMVQ
+611 GLLVGAVMTQ

-637 MRRFHRLLAG
+637 MRRYHRLLAG

-655 NPDLEA
+655 NPDREE
-661 DWAFISRYSPYHNIP
+661 DWAFISRYSPYHQVP
-676 PASGDGARKLPAMLL
+676 PASGEGARKLPPVLL
-691 ITSTRDDRVHP
+691 VTSTRDDRVHP
-702 GHARKMAARLT
+702 GHARKMAARLS
-713 ERGQSV
+713 ERGQPV

-737 RARMQA
+737 RAKMQA
-743 LEYTFLWRQLA
+743 MEYTFLWRQLQGEA
-754 GPVAPSGTVTST
+754 
-766 APQTGAGR
+766 R

>member
-1 MNHRLLFLCRAD
+1 MLPVPFRPMALAPALLLCVSGLFFSSA
-13 GITEHGAQRQPQR
+13 
-26 RTLHRLRAWAWTWG
+26 
-40 WVVVMAGSLSQLSM
+40 M
-54 ANTPSPAST
+54 ANTIPAPNP
-63 TSTAARPAPEP
+63 AAIRMAPEP
-74 HDPHLGLEEVMG
+74 HDPHIGLEDVFG
-86 EAALAWVRQRN
+86 EASLNWVRQRN
-97 AQSEAVLQADPRFEG
+97 AQSEAMLQADPRFEA

-117 REVLDARDR
+117 REVLDASDR
-126 IPGVTRRGAWL
+126 IPGVSRRGAWL
-137 YNFWQDAQNPRGI
+137 YNFWQDAKHPRGI

-156 AEYRKAEPSW
+156 AEYRKAEPKW
-166 EVLLDLDALGKA
+166 ELLLDVDALGKA

-187 SSCFSASSTRCLV
+187 SSCLSASSNRCLV
-200 ALSPGGSDANVVR
+200 ALSPGGTDANVVR
-213 EFDLA
+213 EFDLS
-218 TRGFVK
+218 TRDFVK
-224 DGFSLPLSKN
+224 DGFALPLSKN
-234 RWAWLDADTLLV
+234 RWTWVDADTLLV
-246 GTAAPGDVV
+246 GTAAAGDPV

-265 LWKRGTPLAQAQTV
+265 LWKRGTPLSQARVV

-290 AWSDRTPGF
+290 ASSDRTPGF
-299 ERAFVSRGLDFYRN
+299 ERSFVMRGIDFYRH
-313 ELFLLEGSS
+313 EMFVLDGAG
-322 LKPVPKPADAQVTFW
+322 LKQVPKPQDAQVAFW

-351 GERLWPAG
+351 GERVWPAG
-359 SLLVMSAAAL
+359 SLLVMSASAL
-369 MEGKPDP
+369 MEGKAEP

-400 SVMQDVTGR
+400 NVMQDVTGR
-409 LEVRRPEGNGWTTRT
+409 LEVRRPEGAAWSLRT

-436 ALHDP
+436 SLHDAT
-441 SVDGDEWAE
+441 VADDEWAE
-450 SLLISYTD
+450 GLLVSYTD

-466 LARADRAGLENLKAR
+466 LARADRSGIENLKGR
-481 QGLFSTQGLRLDQRF
+481 QAQFSTNGLRLDQRF

-507 FIVEPTG
+507 FIVIPTG
-514 PRTKGPKPTLLYGYG
+514 PRASGAKPTLLYGYG

-536 STYSGGIGRGWLARG
+536 SAYSGGIGRAWLARG
-551 GVYVVA
+551 GVYVLA
-557 NIRGGGEYGPTWHT
+557 NIRGGGEYGPAWHT

-611 GLLVGAVMVQ
+611 GLLVGAVMTQ

-637 MRRFHRLLAG
+637 MRRYHRLLAG

-655 NPDLEA
+655 NPDREE
-661 DWAFISRYSPYHNIP
+661 DWAFISRYSPYHQVP
-676 PASGDGARKLPAMLL
+676 PASGEGARKLPPVLL
-691 ITSTRDDRVHP
+691 VTSTRDDRVHP
-702 GHARKMAARLT
+702 GHARKMAARLS
-713 ERGQSV
+713 ERGQPV

-737 RARMQA
+737 RAKMQA
-743 LEYTFLWRQLA
+743 MEYTFLWRQLQGEA
-754 GPVAPSGTVTST
+754 K
-766 APQTGAGR
+766 

>member
-1 MNHRLLFLCRAD
+1 MLPVPFRPMALAPALLLCVSGLFFSSA
-13 GITEHGAQRQPQR
+13 
-26 RTLHRLRAWAWTWG
+26 
-40 WVVVMAGSLSQLSM
+40 M
-54 ANTPSPAST
+54 ANTIPAPNP
-63 TSTAARPAPEP
+63 AAIRMAPEP
-74 HDPHLGLEEVMG
+74 HDPHIGLEDVFG
-86 EAALAWVRQRN
+86 EASLNWVRQRN
-97 AQSEAVLQADPRFEG
+97 AQSEAMLQADPRFEA

-117 REVLDARDR
+117 REVLDASDR
-126 IPGVTRRGAWL
+126 IPGVSRRGAWL
-137 YNFWQDAQNPRGI
+137 YNFWQDAKHPRGI

-156 AEYRKAEPSW
+156 AEYRKAEPKW
-166 EVLLDLDALGKA
+166 ELLLDVDALGKA

-187 SSCFSASSTRCLV
+187 SSCLSATSNRCLV
-200 ALSPGGSDANVVR
+200 ALSPGGTDANVVR
-213 EFDLA
+213 EFDLS
-218 TRGFVK
+218 TRDFVK
-224 DGFSLPLSKN
+224 DGFALPLSKN
-234 RWAWLDADTLLV
+234 RWTWVDADTLLV
-246 GTAAPGDVV
+246 GTAAAGDPV

-265 LWKRGTPLAQAQTV
+265 LWKRGTPLSQARVV

-290 AWSDRTPGF
+290 ASSDRTPGF
-299 ERAFVSRGLDFYRN
+299 ERSFVMRGIDFYRH
-313 ELFLLEGSS
+313 EMFVLDGAG
-322 LKPVPKPADAQVTFW
+322 LKQVPKPQDAQVAFW

-351 GERLWPAG
+351 GERVWPAG
-359 SLLVMSAAAL
+359 SLLVMSASAL
-369 MEGKPDP
+369 MEGKAEP

-400 SVMQDVTGR
+400 NVMQDVTGR
-409 LEVRRPEGNGWTTRT
+409 LEVRRPEGAAWSLRT

-436 ALHDP
+436 SLHDAT
-441 SVDGDEWAE
+441 VADDEWAE
-450 SLLISYTD
+450 GLLVSYTD

-466 LARADRAGLENLKAR
+466 LARADRSGIENLKGR
-481 QGLFSTQGLRLDQRF
+481 QAQFSTNGLRLDQRF

-507 FIVEPTG
+507 FIVIPTG
-514 PRTKGPKPTLLYGYG
+514 PRASGPKPTLLYGYG

-536 STYSGGIGRGWLARG
+536 SAYSGGIGRAWLARG
-551 GVYVVA
+551 GVYVLA
-557 NIRGGGEYGPTWHT
+557 NIRGGGEYGPAWHT

-611 GLLVGAVMVQ
+611 GLLVGAVMTQ

-637 MRRFHRLLAG
+637 MRRYHRLLAG

-655 NPDLEA
+655 NPDREE
-661 DWAFISRYSPYHNIP
+661 DWAFISRYSPYHQVP
-676 PASGDGARKLPAMLL
+676 PASGEGARKLPPVLL
-691 ITSTRDDRVHP
+691 VTSTRDDRVHP
-702 GHARKMAARLT
+702 GHARKMAARLS
-713 ERGQSV
+713 ERGQPV

-737 RARMQA
+737 RAKMQA
-743 LEYTFLWRQLA
+743 MEYTFLWRQLQGEA
-754 GPVAPSGTVTST
+754 K
-766 APQTGAGR
+766 

>member
-1 MNHRLLFLCRAD
+1 MLPVPFRPMALAPALLLCVSGLFFSSA
-13 GITEHGAQRQPQR
+13 
-26 RTLHRLRAWAWTWG
+26 
-40 WVVVMAGSLSQLSM
+40 M
-54 ANTPSPAST
+54 ANTIPAPNP
-63 TSTAARPAPEP
+63 AAIRMAPEP
-74 HDPHLGLEEVMG
+74 HDPHIGLEDVFG
-86 EAALAWVRQRN
+86 EASLNWVRQRN
-97 AQSEAVLQADPRFEG
+97 AQSEAMLQADPRFEA

-117 REVLDARDR
+117 REVLDASDR
-126 IPGVTRRGAWL
+126 IPGVSRRGAWL
-137 YNFWQDAQNPRGI
+137 YNFWQDAKHPRGI

-156 AEYRKAEPSW
+156 AEYRKAEPKW
-166 EVLLDLDALGKA
+166 ELLLDVDALGKA

-187 SSCFSASSTRCLV
+187 SSCLSASSNRCLV
-200 ALSPGGSDANVVR
+200 ALSPGGTDANVVR
-213 EFDLA
+213 EFDLS
-218 TRGFVK
+218 TRDFVK
-224 DGFSLPLSKN
+224 DGFALPLSKN
-234 RWAWLDADTLLV
+234 RWTWVDADTLLV
-246 GTAAPGDVV
+246 GTAAAGDPV

-265 LWKRGTPLAQAQTV
+265 LWKRGTPLSQARVV

-290 AWSDRTPGF
+290 ASSDRTPGF
-299 ERAFVSRGLDFYRN
+299 ERSFVMRGIDFYRH
-313 ELFLLEGSS
+313 EMFVLDGAG
-322 LKPVPKPADAQVTFW
+322 LKQVPKPQDAQVAFW

-351 GERLWPAG
+351 GERVWPAG
-359 SLLVMSAAAL
+359 SLLVMSASAL
-369 MEGKPDP
+369 MEGKAEP

-400 SVMQDVTGR
+400 NVMQDVTGR
-409 LEVRRPEGNGWTTRT
+409 LEVRRPEGAAWSLRT

-436 ALHDP
+436 SLHDAT
-441 SVDGDEWAE
+441 VADDEWAE
-450 SLLISYTD
+450 GLLVSYTD

-466 LARADRAGLENLKAR
+466 LARADRSGIENLKGR
-481 QGLFSTQGLRLDQRF
+481 QAQFSTNGLRLDQRF

-507 FIVEPTG
+507 FIVIPTG
-514 PRTKGPKPTLLYGYG
+514 PRASGPKPTLLYGYG

-536 STYSGGIGRGWLARG
+536 SAYSGGIGRAWLARG
-551 GVYVVA
+551 GAYVLA
-557 NIRGGGEYGPTWHT
+557 NIRGGGEYGPAWHT

-611 GLLVGAVMVQ
+611 GLLVGAVMTQ

-637 MRRFHRLLAG
+637 MRRYHRLLAG

-655 NPDLEA
+655 NPDREE
-661 DWAFISRYSPYHNIP
+661 DWAFISRYSPYHQVP
-676 PASGDGARKLPAMLL
+676 PASGEGARKLPPVLL
-691 ITSTRDDRVHP
+691 VTSTRDDRVHP
-702 GHARKMAARLT
+702 GHARKMAARLS
-713 ERGQSV
+713 ERGQPV

-737 RARMQA
+737 RAKMQA
-743 LEYTFLWRQLA
+743 MEYTFLWRQLQGEA
-754 GPVAPSGTVTST
+754 K
-766 APQTGAGR
+766 

>member
-1 MNHRLLFLCRAD
+1 MALAPALLLCVSGLFFSSA
-13 GITEHGAQRQPQR
+13 
-26 RTLHRLRAWAWTWG
+26 
-40 WVVVMAGSLSQLSM
+40 M
-54 ANTPSPAST
+54 ANTSPAPNSAT
-63 TSTAARPAPEP
+63 IRMAPEP
-74 HDPHLGLEEVMG
+74 HDPHIGFEDVFG
-86 EAALAWVRQRN
+86 EASLNWVRQRN
-97 AQSEAVLQADPRFEG
+97 AQSEAVLQADPRFEA

-117 REVLDARDR
+117 REVLDASDR
-126 IPGVTRRGAWL
+126 IPGVSRRGAWL
-137 YNFWQDAQNPRGI
+137 YNFWQDAKHPRGI

-156 AEYRKAEPSW
+156 AEYRKAEPKW
-166 EVLLDLDALGKA
+166 ELLLDVDALGKA

-187 SSCFSASSTRCLV
+187 SSCLSASSNRCLV
-200 ALSPGGSDANVVR
+200 ALSPGGTDANVVR
-213 EFDLA
+213 EFDLS
-218 TRGFVK
+218 TRDFVK
-224 DGFSLPLSKN
+224 DGFALPLSKN
-234 RWAWLDADTLLV
+234 RWTWVDADTLLV
-246 GTAAPGDVV
+246 GTAAAGDPV

-265 LWKRGTPLAQAQTV
+265 LWKRGTPLSQARVV

-290 AWSDRTPGF
+290 ASSDRTPGF
-299 ERAFVSRGLDFYRN
+299 ERSFVMRGIDFYRH
-313 ELFLLEGSS
+313 EMFVLDGAG
-322 LKPVPKPADAQVTFW
+322 LKQVPKPQDAQVAFW

-351 GERLWPAG
+351 GERVWPAG
-359 SLLVMSAAAL
+359 SLLVMSASAL
-369 MEGKPDP
+369 MEGKAEP

-400 SVMQDVTGR
+400 NVMQDVTGR
-409 LEVRRPEGNGWTTRT
+409 LEVRRPEGAAWSLRA

-436 ALHDP
+436 SLHDAT
-441 SVDGDEWAE
+441 VTDDEWAE
-450 SLLISYTD
+450 GLLVSYTD

-466 LARADRAGLENLKAR
+466 LARADRSGIENLKGR
-481 QGLFSTQGLRLDQRF
+481 QAQFSTNGLRLDQRF

-507 FIVEPTG
+507 FIVIPTG
-514 PRTKGPKPTLLYGYG
+514 PRASGPKPTLLYGYG

-536 STYSGGIGRGWLARG
+536 SAYSGGIGRAWLARG
-551 GVYVVA
+551 GVYVLA
-557 NIRGGGEYGPTWHT
+557 NIRGGGEYGPAWHT

-611 GLLVGAVMVQ
+611 GLLVGAVMTQ

-637 MRRFHRLLAG
+637 MRRYHRLLAG

-655 NPDLEA
+655 NPDREE
-661 DWAFISRYSPYHNIP
+661 DWAFISRYSPYHQVP
-676 PASGDGARKLPAMLL
+676 PASGEGARKLPPVLL
-691 ITSTRDDRVHP
+691 VTSTRDDRVHP
-702 GHARKMAARLT
+702 GHARKMAARLS
-713 ERGQSV
+713 ERGQPV

-737 RARMQA
+737 RAKMQA
-743 LEYTFLWRQLA
+743 MEYTFLWRQLQGEA
-754 GPVAPSGTVTST
+754 K
-766 APQTGAGR
+766 

>member
-1 MNHRLLFLCRAD
+1 MALAPALLLCVSGLFFSSA
-13 GITEHGAQRQPQR
+13 
-26 RTLHRLRAWAWTWG
+26 
-40 WVVVMAGSLSQLSM
+40 M
-54 ANTPSPAST
+54 ANTIPAPNP
-63 TSTAARPAPEP
+63 AAIRMAPEP
-74 HDPHLGLEEVMG
+74 HDPHIGLEDVFG
-86 EAALAWVRQRN
+86 EASLNWVRQRN
-97 AQSEAVLQADPRFEG
+97 AQSEAMLQADPRFEA

-117 REVLDARDR
+117 REVLDASDR
-126 IPGVTRRGAWL
+126 IPGVSRRGAWL
-137 YNFWQDAQNPRGI
+137 YNFWQDAKHPRGI

-156 AEYRKAEPSW
+156 AEYRKAEPKW
-166 EVLLDLDALGKA
+166 ELLLDVDALGKA

-187 SSCFSASSTRCLV
+187 SSCLSASSNRCLV
-200 ALSPGGSDANVVR
+200 ALSPGGTDANVVR
-213 EFDLA
+213 EFDLS
-218 TRGFVK
+218 TRDFVK
-224 DGFSLPLSKN
+224 DGFALPLSKN
-234 RWAWLDADTLLV
+234 RWTWVDADTLLV
-246 GTAAPGDVV
+246 GTAAAGDPV

-265 LWKRGTPLAQAQTV
+265 LWKRGTPLSQARVV

-290 AWSDRTPGF
+290 ASSDRTPGF
-299 ERAFVSRGLDFYRN
+299 ERSFVMRGIDFYRH
-313 ELFLLEGSS
+313 EMFVLDGAG
-322 LKPVPKPADAQVTFW
+322 LKQVPKPQDAQVAFW

-351 GERLWPAG
+351 GERVWPAG
-359 SLLVMSAAAL
+359 SLLVMSASAL
-369 MEGKPDP
+369 MEGKAEP

-400 SVMQDVTGR
+400 NVMQDVTGR
-409 LEVRRPEGNGWTTRT
+409 LEVRRPEGAAWSLRT

-436 ALHDP
+436 SLHDAT
-441 SVDGDEWAE
+441 VADDEWAE
-450 SLLISYTD
+450 GLLVSYTD

-466 LARADRAGLENLKAR
+466 LARADRSGIENLKGR
-481 QGLFSTQGLRLDQRF
+481 QAQFSTNGLRLDQRF

-507 FIVEPTG
+507 FIVIPTG
-514 PRTKGPKPTLLYGYG
+514 PRASGPKPTLLYGYG

-536 STYSGGIGRGWLARG
+536 SAYSGGIGRAWLARG
-551 GVYVVA
+551 GAYVLA
-557 NIRGGGEYGPTWHT
+557 NIRGGGEYGPAWHT

-611 GLLVGAVMVQ
+611 GLLVGAVMTQ

-637 MRRFHRLLAG
+637 MRRYHRLLAG

-655 NPDLEA
+655 NPDREE
-661 DWAFISRYSPYHNIP
+661 DWAFISRYSPYHQVP
-676 PASGDGARKLPAMLL
+676 PASGEGARKLPPVLL
-691 ITSTRDDRVHP
+691 VTSTRDDRVHP
-702 GHARKMAARLT
+702 GHARKMAARLS
-713 ERGQSV
+713 ERGQPV

-737 RARMQA
+737 RAKMQA
-743 LEYTFLWRQLA
+743 MEYTFLWRQLQGEA
-754 GPVAPSGTVTST
+754 K
-766 APQTGAGR
+766 

>member
-1 MNHRLLFLCRAD
+1 MLPVPFRPMALAPALLLCVSGLFFSSA
-13 GITEHGAQRQPQR
+13 
-26 RTLHRLRAWAWTWG
+26 
-40 WVVVMAGSLSQLSM
+40 M
-54 ANTPSPAST
+54 ANTIPAPNP
-63 TSTAARPAPEP
+63 AAIRMAPEP
-74 HDPHLGLEEVMG
+74 HDPHIGLEDVFG
-86 EAALAWVRQRN
+86 EASLNWVRQRN
-97 AQSEAVLQADPRFEG
+97 AQSEAMLQADPRFEA

-117 REVLDARDR
+117 REVLDASDR
-126 IPGVTRRGAWL
+126 IPGVSRRGAWL
-137 YNFWQDAQNPRGI
+137 YNFWQDAKHPRGI

-156 AEYRKAEPSW
+156 AEYRKAEPKW
-166 EVLLDLDALGKA
+166 ELLLDVDALGKA

-187 SSCFSASSTRCLV
+187 SSCLSATSNRCLV
-200 ALSPGGSDANVVR
+200 ALSPGGTDANVVR
-213 EFDLA
+213 EFDLS
-218 TRGFVK
+218 TRDFVK
-224 DGFSLPLSKN
+224 DGFALPLSKN
-234 RWAWLDADTLLV
+234 RWTWVDADTLLV
-246 GTAAPGDVV
+246 GTAAAGDPV

-265 LWKRGTPLAQAQTV
+265 LWKRGTPLSQARVV

-290 AWSDRTPGF
+290 ASSDRTPGF
-299 ERAFVSRGLDFYRN
+299 ERSFVMRGIDFYRH
-313 ELFLLEGSS
+313 EMFVLDGAG
-322 LKPVPKPADAQVTFW
+322 LKQVPKPQDAQVAFW

-351 GERLWPAG
+351 GERVWPAG
-359 SLLVMSAAAL
+359 SLLVMSASAL
-369 MEGKPDP
+369 MEGKAEP

-400 SVMQDVTGR
+400 NVMQDVTGR
-409 LEVRRPEGNGWTTRT
+409 LEVHRPEGAAWSLRT

-436 ALHDP
+436 SLHDAT
-441 SVDGDEWAE
+441 VADDEWAE
-450 SLLISYTD
+450 GLLVSYTD

-466 LARADRAGLENLKAR
+466 LARADRSGIENLKGR
-481 QGLFSTQGLRLDQRF
+481 QAQFSTNGLRLDQRF

-507 FIVEPTG
+507 FIVIPTG
-514 PRTKGPKPTLLYGYG
+514 PRASGPKPTLLYGYG

-536 STYSGGIGRGWLARG
+536 SAYSGGIGRAWLARG
-551 GVYVVA
+551 GVYVLA
-557 NIRGGGEYGPTWHT
+557 NIRGGGEYGPAWHT

-611 GLLVGAVMVQ
+611 GLLVGAVMTQ

-637 MRRFHRLLAG
+637 MRRYHRLLAG

-655 NPDLEA
+655 NPDREE
-661 DWAFISRYSPYHNIP
+661 DWAFISRYSPYHQVP
-676 PASGDGARKLPAMLL
+676 PASGEGARKLPPVLL
-691 ITSTRDDRVHP
+691 VTSTRDDRVHP
-702 GHARKMAARLT
+702 GHARKMAARLS
-713 ERGQSV
+713 ERGQPV

-737 RARMQA
+737 RAKMQA
-743 LEYTFLWRQLA
+743 MEYTFLWRQLQGEA
-754 GPVAPSGTVTST
+754 K
-766 APQTGAGR
+766 

>member
-1 MNHRLLFLCRAD
+1 MALAPALLLCVSGLFFSSA
-13 GITEHGAQRQPQR
+13 
-26 RTLHRLRAWAWTWG
+26 
-40 WVVVMAGSLSQLSM
+40 M
-54 ANTPSPAST
+54 ANTIPAPNP
-63 TSTAARPAPEP
+63 AAIRMAPEP
-74 HDPHLGLEEVMG
+74 HDPHIGLEDVFG
-86 EAALAWVRQRN
+86 EASLNWVRQRN
-97 AQSEAVLQADPRFEG
+97 AQSEAMLQADPRFEA

-117 REVLDARDR
+117 REVLDASDR
-126 IPGVTRRGAWL
+126 IPGVSRRGAWL
-137 YNFWQDAQNPRGI
+137 YNFWQDAKHPRGI

-156 AEYRKAEPSW
+156 AEYRKAEPKW
-166 EVLLDLDALGKA
+166 ELLLDVDALGKA

-187 SSCFSASSTRCLV
+187 SSCLSATSNRCLV
-200 ALSPGGSDANVVR
+200 ALSPGGTDANVVR
-213 EFDLA
+213 EFDLS
-218 TRGFVK
+218 TRDFVK
-224 DGFSLPLSKN
+224 DGFALPLSKN
-234 RWAWLDADTLLV
+234 RWTWVDADTLLV
-246 GTAAPGDVV
+246 GTAAAGDPV

-265 LWKRGTPLAQAQTV
+265 LWKRGTPLSQARVV

-290 AWSDRTPGF
+290 ASSDRTPGF
-299 ERAFVSRGLDFYRN
+299 ERSFVMRGIDFYRH
-313 ELFLLEGSS
+313 EMFVLDGAG
-322 LKPVPKPADAQVTFW
+322 LKQVPKPQDAQVAFW

-351 GERLWPAG
+351 GERVWPAG
-359 SLLVMSAAAL
+359 SLLVMSASAL
-369 MEGKPDP
+369 MEGKAEP

-400 SVMQDVTGR
+400 NVMQDVTGR
-409 LEVRRPEGNGWTTRT
+409 LEVRRPEGAAWSLRT

-436 ALHDP
+436 SLHDAT
-441 SVDGDEWAE
+441 VADDEWAE
-450 SLLISYTD
+450 GLLVSYTD

-466 LARADRAGLENLKAR
+466 LARADRSGIENLKGR
-481 QGLFSTQGLRLDQRF
+481 QAQFSTNGLRLDQRF

-507 FIVEPTG
+507 FIVIPTG
-514 PRTKGPKPTLLYGYG
+514 PRASGPKPTLLYGYG

-536 STYSGGIGRGWLARG
+536 SAYSGGIGRAWLARG
-551 GVYVVA
+551 GVYVLA
-557 NIRGGGEYGPTWHT
+557 NIRGGGEYGPAWHT

-611 GLLVGAVMVQ
+611 GLLVGAVMTQ

-637 MRRFHRLLAG
+637 MRRYHRLLAG

-655 NPDLEA
+655 NPDREE
-661 DWAFISRYSPYHNIP
+661 DWAFISRYSPYHQVP
-676 PASGDGARKLPAMLL
+676 PASGEGARKLPPVLL
-691 ITSTRDDRVHP
+691 VTSTRDDRVHP
-702 GHARKMAARLT
+702 GHARKMAARLS
-713 ERGQSV
+713 ERGQPV

-737 RARMQA
+737 RAKMQA
-743 LEYTFLWRQLA
+743 MEYTFLWRQLQGEA
-754 GPVAPSGTVTST
+754 K
-766 APQTGAGR
+766 

>member
-1 MNHRLLFLCRAD
+1 MLPVPFRPMALAPALLLCVSGLFFSSA
-13 GITEHGAQRQPQR
+13 
-26 RTLHRLRAWAWTWG
+26 
-40 WVVVMAGSLSQLSM
+40 M
-54 ANTPSPAST
+54 ANTIPAPNP
-63 TSTAARPAPEP
+63 AAIRMAPEP
-74 HDPHLGLEEVMG
+74 HDPHIGLEDVFG
-86 EAALAWVRQRN
+86 EASLNWVRQRN
-97 AQSEAVLQADPRFEG
+97 AQSEAMLQADPRFEA

-117 REVLDARDR
+117 REVLDASDR
-126 IPGVTRRGAWL
+126 IPGVSRRGAWL
-137 YNFWQDAQNPRGI
+137 YNFWQDAKHPRGI

-156 AEYRKAEPSW
+156 AEYRKAEPKW
-166 EVLLDLDALGKA
+166 ELLLDVDALGKA

-187 SSCFSASSTRCLV
+187 SSCLSATSNRCLV
-200 ALSPGGSDANVVR
+200 ALSPGGTDANVVR
-213 EFDLA
+213 EFDLS
-218 TRGFVK
+218 TRDFVK
-224 DGFSLPLSKN
+224 DGFALPLSKN
-234 RWAWLDADTLLV
+234 RWTWVDADTLLV
-246 GTAAPGDVV
+246 GTAAAGDPV

-265 LWKRGTPLAQAQTV
+265 LWKRGTPLSQARVV

-290 AWSDRTPGF
+290 ASSDRTPGF
-299 ERAFVSRGLDFYRN
+299 ERSFVMRGIDFYRQ
-313 ELFLLEGSS
+313 EMFVLDGAG
-322 LKPVPKPADAQVTFW
+322 LKQVPKPQDAQVAFW

-351 GERLWPAG
+351 GERVWPAG
-359 SLLVMSAAAL
+359 SLLVMSASAL
-369 MEGKPDP
+369 MEGKAEP

-400 SVMQDVTGR
+400 NVMQDVTGR
-409 LEVRRPEGNGWTTRT
+409 LEVRRPEGAAWSLRT

-436 ALHDP
+436 SLHDAT
-441 SVDGDEWAE
+441 VADDEWAE
-450 SLLISYTD
+450 GLLVSYTD

-466 LARADRAGLENLKAR
+466 LARADRSGIENLKGR
-481 QGLFSTQGLRLDQRF
+481 QAQFSTNGLRLDQRF

-507 FIVEPTG
+507 FIVIPTG
-514 PRTKGPKPTLLYGYG
+514 PRASGPKPTLLYGYG

-536 STYSGGIGRGWLARG
+536 SAYSGGIGRAWLARG
-551 GVYVVA
+551 GVYVLA
-557 NIRGGGEYGPTWHT
+557 NIRGGGEYGPAWHT

-611 GLLVGAVMVQ
+611 GLLVGAVMTQ

-637 MRRFHRLLAG
+637 MRRYHRLLAG

-655 NPDLEA
+655 NPDREE
-661 DWAFISRYSPYHNIP
+661 DWAFISRYSPYHQVP
-676 PASGDGARKLPAMLL
+676 PASGEGARKLPPVLL
-691 ITSTRDDRVHP
+691 VTSTRDDRVHP
-702 GHARKMAARLT
+702 GHARKMAARLS
-713 ERGQSV
+713 ERGQPV

-737 RARMQA
+737 RAKMQA
-743 LEYTFLWRQLA
+743 MEYTFLWRQLQGEA
-754 GPVAPSGTVTST
+754 
-766 APQTGAGR
+766 R

>member
-1 MNHRLLFLCRAD
+1 MALAPALLLCVSGLFFSSA
-13 GITEHGAQRQPQR
+13 
-26 RTLHRLRAWAWTWG
+26 
-40 WVVVMAGSLSQLSM
+40 M
-54 ANTPSPAST
+54 ANTIPAPNP
-63 TSTAARPAPEP
+63 AAIRMAPEP
-74 HDPHLGLEEVMG
+74 HDPHIGLEDVFG
-86 EAALAWVRQRN
+86 EASLNWVRQRN
-97 AQSEAVLQADPRFEG
+97 AQSEAMLQADPRFEA

-117 REVLDARDR
+117 REVLDASDR
-126 IPGVTRRGAWL
+126 IPGVSRRGAWL
-137 YNFWQDAQNPRGI
+137 YNFWQDAKHPRGI

-156 AEYRKAEPSW
+156 AEYRKAEPKW
-166 EVLLDLDALGKA
+166 ELLLDVDALGKA

-187 SSCFSASSTRCLV
+187 SSCLSATSNRCLV
-200 ALSPGGSDANVVR
+200 ALSPGGTDANVVR
-213 EFDLA
+213 EFDLS
-218 TRGFVK
+218 TRDFVK
-224 DGFSLPLSKN
+224 DGFALPLSKN
-234 RWAWLDADTLLV
+234 RWTWVDADTLLV
-246 GTAAPGDVV
+246 GTAAAGDPV

-265 LWKRGTPLAQAQTV
+265 LWKRGTPLSQARVV

-290 AWSDRTPGF
+290 ASSDRTPGF
-299 ERAFVSRGLDFYRN
+299 ERSFVMRGIDFYRH
-313 ELFLLEGSS
+313 EMFVLDGAG
-322 LKPVPKPADAQVTFW
+322 LKQVPKPQDAQVAFW

-351 GERLWPAG
+351 GERVWPAG
-359 SLLVMSAAAL
+359 SLLVMSASAL
-369 MEGKPDP
+369 MEGKAEP

-400 SVMQDVTGR
+400 NVMQDVTGR
-409 LEVRRPEGNGWTTRT
+409 LEVRRPEGAAWSLRT

-436 ALHDP
+436 SLHDAT
-441 SVDGDEWAE
+441 VADDEWAE
-450 SLLISYTD
+450 GLLVSYTD

-466 LARADRAGLENLKAR
+466 LARADRSGIENLKGR
-481 QGLFSTQGLRLDQRF
+481 QAQFSTNGLRLDQRF

-507 FIVEPTG
+507 FIVIPTG
-514 PRTKGPKPTLLYGYG
+514 PRASGPKPTLLYGYG

-536 STYSGGIGRGWLARG
+536 SAYSGGIGRAWLARG
-551 GVYVVA
+551 GVYVLA
-557 NIRGGGEYGPTWHT
+557 NIRGGGEYGPAWHT

-611 GLLVGAVMVQ
+611 GLLVGAVMTQ

-637 MRRFHRLLAG
+637 MRRYHRLLAG

-655 NPDLEA
+655 NPDREE
-661 DWAFISRYSPYHNIP
+661 DWAFISRYSPYHQVP
-676 PASGDGARKLPAMLL
+676 PASGEGARKLPPVLL
-691 ITSTRDDRVHP
+691 VTSTRDDRVHP
-702 GHARKMAARLT
+702 GHARKMAARLS
-713 ERGQSV
+713 ERGQPV

-737 RARMQA
+737 RAKMQA
-743 LEYTFLWRQLA
+743 MEYTFLWRQLQGEA
-754 GPVAPSGTVTST
+754 
-766 APQTGAGR
+766 R